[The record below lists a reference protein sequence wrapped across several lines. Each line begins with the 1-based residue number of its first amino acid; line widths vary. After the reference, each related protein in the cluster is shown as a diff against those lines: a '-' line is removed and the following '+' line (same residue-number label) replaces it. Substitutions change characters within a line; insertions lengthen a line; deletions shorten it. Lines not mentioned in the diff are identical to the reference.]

1 MLSCLYDPI
10 FTNYLQ
16 VPPLIGQ
23 LFFFFFKLWLNFFF
37 VSYLYFYVAVNPKFE
52 SPKKKNN
59 NSAAARPDPW
69 ILLIFETVQPF
80 PDGELE
86 VEEEEERKKNKGFST
101 RISKL
106 FTIFQDIPSLIHAN
120 EFSPPLA
127 LYFFWSKILPFHHQ
141 TIKNM
146 FLCW

>member
-10 FTNYLQ
+10 FTNYL
-16 VPPLIGQ
+16 GTTTHWTT
-23 LFFFFFKLWLNFFF
+23 FFFFTLTLTYFFF

-80 PDGELE
+80 SDGELE
-86 VEEEEERKKNKGFST
+86 VEEEEERKKNKGFRLGSQNFL
-101 RISKL
+101 R
-106 FTIFQDIPSLIHAN
+106 
-120 EFSPPLA
+120 
-127 LYFFWSKILPFHHQ
+127 YSKISQ
-141 TIKNM
+141 A
-146 FLCW
+146 